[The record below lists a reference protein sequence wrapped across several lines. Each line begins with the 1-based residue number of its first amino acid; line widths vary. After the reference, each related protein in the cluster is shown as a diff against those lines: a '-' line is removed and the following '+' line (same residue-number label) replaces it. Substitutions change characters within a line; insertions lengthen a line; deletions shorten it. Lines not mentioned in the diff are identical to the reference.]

1 MWTILYF
8 CSEHSKTYAWSQT
21 HLGVSDQQQFD
32 AQKKKKKC
40 VMGAG
45 NDAMATL
52 PVLTDK
58 YYPDNPENIS
68 RIIAS
73 IWHIPQKKK
82 RNVCNY
88 IG

>member
-1 MWTILYF
+1 
-8 CSEHSKTYAWSQT
+8 
-21 HLGVSDQQQFD
+21 
-32 AQKKKKKC
+32 
-40 VMGAG
+40 MGAG

-73 IWHIPQKKK
+73 IWHIPQKRKKK
-82 RNVCNY
+82 RLQLHRL
-88 IG
+88 IGSA